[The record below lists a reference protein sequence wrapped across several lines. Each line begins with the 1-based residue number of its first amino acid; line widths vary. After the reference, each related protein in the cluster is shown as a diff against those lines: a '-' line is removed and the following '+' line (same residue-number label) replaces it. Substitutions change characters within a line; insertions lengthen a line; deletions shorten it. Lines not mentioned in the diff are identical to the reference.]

1 MGEVQGLTPVG
12 EMAGSDPG
20 REMAGSDPGN
30 GKVQGLT
37 PVRMRRGGQGTCEDE
52 DGGDEVRLGE
62 CGKGESG
69 WGQTFERVG
78 HSWLRCGILSTLNC
92 GGPLR
97 LMVVDQCL
105 WKVLDRAEN
114 LSVLEK
120 IADALASPR
129 RWHRPGAGGELRFR
143 SGCAA

>member
-1 MGEVQGLTPVG
+1 
-12 EMAGSDPG
+12 
-20 REMAGSDPGN
+20 MAGSDPGN